1 MIRETFMIMQGEIW
15 EVEFFPNIGSEIGK
29 KRPAI
34 VVSYDTV
41 GKLPLKTVV
50 PITEWSNS
58 YLNYPWM
65 IKLINDKLNGLT
77 KPSAIDCFQI
87 RNFSDT
93 RFGVKLGEVDNTLLL
108 NIHQVIAKT
117 LNPKYRLV

>member
-1 MIRETFMIMQGEIW
+1 MIMQGEIW

-29 KRPAI
+29 KRPAV
-34 VVSYDTV
+34 VVSYDSI

-58 YLNYPWM
+58 YASYPWM
-65 IKLINDKLNGLT
+65 IKIINDDHNKLK

-87 RNFSDT
+87 RNFSDS
-93 RFGVKLGEVDNTLLL
+93 RFLQKIGNIDDAMLL
-108 NIHQVIAKT
+108 NIHQIIAKT
-117 LNPKYRLV
+117 LNPKYKLV

>member
-1 MIRETFMIMQGEIW
+1 MIMQGEIW
-15 EVEFFPNIGSEIGK
+15 EVQFFPNIGSEIGK

-34 VVSYDTV
+34 VVSYDSI

-58 YLNYPWM
+58 YVHYPWM
-65 IKLINDKLNGLT
+65 INIIDDANNGLS

-87 RNFSDT
+87 RNFSDS
-93 RFGVKLGEVDNTLLL
+93 RFIQKIGNVDDIMLF

-117 LNPKYRLV
+117 LNPKYKLG